1 MVIARD
7 DDRKNLIQSSQL
19 DYDCDDDDDND
30 DIFTCRISIEPKC
43 ITNCTIYVGDLPIST
58 GFEVH
63 APTQG
68 LSEFGTDSRNCQTMA
83 SSDCDVKLKREKG
96 EIDNIISLSI

>member
-30 DIFTCRISIEPKC
+30 DIFTCRIIIEPKC
-43 ITNCTIYVGDLPIST
+43 ITNCTMYVGDLPIST

-68 LSEFGTDSRNCQTMA
+68 LSEFGTDSENLPNNGI
-83 SSDCDVKLKREKG
+83 K
-96 EIDNIISLSI
+96 